1 MFVGNPTWIEFL
13 ILIIMPFYFITIY
26 IFGFILFFWLAH
38 QISFDDLEMHEFSVA
53 SNNTE
58 TNLNNHGQG
67 K

>member
-1 MFVGNPTWIEFL
+1 
-13 ILIIMPFYFITIY
+13 MPFYFITIY

-38 QISFDDLEMHEFSVA
+38 QISFDVLEIHEFSVA

-58 TNLNNHGQG
+58 TNLKNHGQG